1 MTVIAAWVTDAVRT
15 GLIELV
21 CFLDV
26 MRANGKPPAPG
37 PFSSPPVPAP
47 ESEPSLSGARMRT
60 VPRQQRARAAV
71 NRILRATGELLDD
84 AGFDAL
90 TTTAVAE
97 RADVNIATLYR
108 YFPDKFALI
117 EALALSIET
126 ERYEKV
132 GPMLV
137 AFGASAEWRRDLR
150 AVFEKL
156 LDLRVKRTGMK
167 GLRRALNSAPQL
179 WVTERQGFAR
189 MSERLA
195 AALRTRVPTMTQAR
209 AELVSV
215 TLLTML
221 IGLLDQ
227 AMLEPAQRRAVVR
240 EGTVAL
246 ERYLAPYLD

>member
-1 MTVIAAWVTDAVRT
+1 
-15 GLIELV
+15 
-21 CFLDV
+21 
-26 MRANGKPPAPG
+26 
-37 PFSSPPVPAP
+37 
-47 ESEPSLSGARMRT
+47 MRT

-117 EALALSIET
+117 EALALAIET
-126 ERYEKV
+126 ERFEKV
-132 GPMLV
+132 GPMLI
-137 AFGASAEWRRDLR
+137 AFGGSSDWRRDLR
-150 AVFEKL
+150 AIFEKL

-167 GLRRALNSAPQL
+167 GLRRALHSAPQL
-179 WVTERQGFAR
+179 WVTERQGFSR
-189 MSERLA
+189 MAERLA
-195 AALRTRVPTMTQAR
+195 IALRTRAPALTQAR
-209 AELVSV
+209 AELIAV

-221 IGLLDQ
+221 VGLLDQ

>member
-1 MTVIAAWVTDAVRT
+1 
-15 GLIELV
+15 
-21 CFLDV
+21 
-26 MRANGKPPAPG
+26 MRNHGKPPPPG
-37 PFSSPPVPAP
+37 PFSSPPVPVP
-47 ESEPSLSGARMRT
+47 DPDPSLSGARMRT

-117 EALALSIET
+117 EALALAIET

-132 GPMLV
+132 GPMLL
-137 AFGASAEWRRDLR
+137 AFGASSDWRKDLR
-150 AVFEKL
+150 AIFEKL
-156 LDLRVKRTGMK
+156 LDLRVKRTGVR
-167 GLRRALNSAPQL
+167 GLRRALHSAPQL

-195 AALRTRVPTMTQAR
+195 AALRTRAPTVTQAR
-209 AELVSV
+209 AELIAV

-227 AMLEPAQRRAVVR
+227 AMLEPEQRRAVVR
-240 EGTVAL
+240 EGSIAL

>member
-1 MTVIAAWVTDAVRT
+1 
-15 GLIELV
+15 
-21 CFLDV
+21 
-26 MRANGKPPAPG
+26 
-37 PFSSPPVPAP
+37 
-47 ESEPSLSGARMRT
+47 MRT

-97 RADVNIATLYR
+97 RAGVNIATLYR

-117 EALALSIET
+117 EALALAIET
-126 ERYEKV
+126 ERFEKV

-137 AFGASAEWRRDLR
+137 AFGGSSDWRKDLR
-150 AVFEKL
+150 AIFEKL
-156 LDLRVKRTGMK
+156 LDLRVKRTGVK
-167 GLRRALNSAPQL
+167 GLRRALHSAPQL

-189 MSERLA
+189 MAERLA
-195 AALRTRVPTMTQAR
+195 IALRTRAPSLTQAR
-209 AELVSV
+209 AELISV

-221 IGLLDQ
+221 VGLLDQ
-227 AMLEPAQRRAVVR
+227 AMLEPAQRRAVAR

>member
-1 MTVIAAWVTDAVRT
+1 
-15 GLIELV
+15 
-21 CFLDV
+21 
-26 MRANGKPPAPG
+26 MRNHGKPPAPG
-37 PFSSPPVPAP
+37 PFSSPPVPVPDPDPA
-47 ESEPSLSGARMRT
+47 LSGARMRT

-97 RADVNIATLYR
+97 RAGVNIATLYR

-117 EALALSIET
+117 EALALAIET

-132 GPMLV
+132 GPMLA
-137 AFGASAEWRRDLR
+137 AFGTSADWRKDLR
-150 AVFEKL
+150 AIFEKL
-156 LDLRVKRTGMK
+156 LDLRVKRIGVR
-167 GLRRALNSAPQL
+167 GLRRALHSAPQL

-189 MSERLA
+189 MAERLSTA
-195 AALRTRVPTMTQAR
+195 MRTRVPTLTQPR
-209 AELVSV
+209 AELIAV
-215 TLLTML
+215 TMLTML

-240 EGTVAL
+240 EGSTAL